1 MAEYLQC
8 EAINK
13 LKGKEAFSYALNLKE
28 VSCSQ
33 SIDGKTEL

>member
-13 LKGKEAFSYALNLKE
+13 LKEKEALSYALNLKE